1 MYRTHNCGELTSK
14 NISNEVIL
22 SGWVQKI
29 RNKGF
34 IIWIDLRDRYGITQI
49 IFDQK
54 RSSKKIIDKA
64 QKIGR
69 EFVIKING
77 EVIKRES
84 VNPKIKTGEIEVL
97 VKDFNVL
104 NSSLIPPF
112 TIQDNSDGG
121 EELRLKYRYLD
132 IRRNP
137 IKNNLILRSK
147 ITHEIRN
154 FLSNKDFKPL
164 LQWIDEKLLEYT
176 SNLNID
182 FKPINKNAW
191 FQIYNKND
199 YQDYH
204 THPDAR
210 ISAIYYLKGKK
221 NSSPTIFT
229 DFNFSTNYFNII
241 NPTEDNSREWTIP
254 FQEGVL
260 LIFRSEVPHCVPK
273 NINSERISIAIN
285 YK

>member
-1 MYRTHNCGELTSK
+1 MQSVKLFPKVIGILTNP
-14 NISNEVIL
+14 NIS
-22 SGWVQKI
+22 
-29 RNKGF
+29 
-34 IIWIDLRDRYGITQI
+34 YH
-49 IFDQK
+49 
-54 RSSKKIIDKA
+54 KKIIEKCYSI
-64 QKIGR
+64 KKKVSSGG
-69 EFVIKING
+69 ENWLSKVYNVSGKINLY
-77 EVIKRES
+77 E
-84 VNPKIKTGEIEVL
+84 
-97 VKDFNVL
+97 D
-104 NSSLIPPF
+104 
-112 TIQDNSDGG
+112 
-121 EELRLKYRYLD
+121 
-132 IRRNP
+132 
-137 IKNNLILRSK
+137 
-147 ITHEIRN
+147 
-154 FLSNKDFKPL
+154 KDFKPL